1 LYVGTCTQTFVKIVR
16 QDLKEKGEEDVKNNP
31 VVEKKLEGLKLAW
44 NINTLIKELFNIPPR
59 FKATI
64 NLSWLE
70 GATKTKL
77 VSNISLNYQSA
88 KINHFYYRPKLFR
101 RVKSMNLLRLMENL
115 NGLMAAIIANKYIS
129 LQKINLVPNS
139 LTIQLVTI
147 LLA

>member
-1 LYVGTCTQTFVKIVR
+1 MYVGTCTQTFVKIVR

-31 VVEKKLEGLKLAW
+31 IVEKKLEGLKLAW

-70 GATKTKL
+70 GAIKTKL
-77 VSNISLNYQSA
+77 VSNISLKLQSD
-88 KINHFYYRPKLFR
+88 KTNHFYYRLKLFR
-101 RVKSMNLLRLMENL
+101 RVKSMNLLRWMENL